1 MRIQRNQN
9 QEKSSAF
16 EHFASIISI
25 LLLPLI
31 SCQLVA
37 FKCAR
42 AHVLL
47 PLAGL
52 VVREISRAFKLVNL
66 SNGNIY
72 RRFNFTCNTNIITYL
87 LAHTHKHSPGN
98 FQTNWIFLALSRSVQ
113 SIYEPLSPACM
124 SQENMMETRRQQ
136 SNSLTAENQ
145 VRHYQCKTE
154 FLPPPSSNN

>member
-9 QEKSSAF
+9 QEISSAF

-37 FKCAR
+37 YKCAR

-87 LAHTHKHSPGN
+87 LAHTH
-98 FQTNWIFLALSRSVQ
+98 TNIHRAIFKLIGFFSLSLAL
-113 SIYEPLSPACM
+113 
-124 SQENMMETRRQQ
+124 
-136 SNSLTAENQ
+136 
-145 VRHYQCKTE
+145 CKAYMNRY
-154 FLPPPSSNN
+154 PPHV